1 MAAAGGRSKLCGMSH
16 EKGVAMRSNIFKWG
30 GIAASVILIVM
41 GIASIGV
48 GAWGINYTRDQ
59 LQKEQI
65 VGSPDMTPSAIKT
78 ESQQAGLTN
87 VDLPTCSVAGET
99 VDTGKEAK
107 CYASYM
113 RVHTLEATGGQVY
126 SEMPR
131 FLDKNGKPTSDEAQ
145 AAKDPATGAPVA
157 NHARDIWVTYTA
169 LSTALNTSY
178 FAESVG
184 FFGIVMGIALL
195 LVGIGFLVLVL
206 GVIERK
212 PEAAAMPTPVPAK
225 T

>member
-1 MAAAGGRSKLCGMSH
+1 MAAGHGHSKLCGVSN

-30 GIAASVILIVM
+30 GIAASVILIAF
-41 GIASIGV
+41 GIGSIGV
-48 GAWGINYTRDQ
+48 GAWGIHYTRDQ
-59 LQKEQI
+59 LKNEQI
-65 VGSPDMTPSAIKT
+65 VGSPDMTPDAIKT
-78 ESQQAGLTN
+78 EAQQAGVTN
-87 VDLPTCSVAGET
+87 VDFPTCSVAGET

-107 CYASYM
+107 CFASYM
-113 RVHTLEATGGQVY
+113 RIHTLEATGGQVY

-131 FLDKNGKPTSDEAQ
+131 FLDKNGKPTSDESQ

-178 FAESVG
+178 FAENVG
-184 FFGIVMGIALL
+184 VFGIVMGIALL
-195 LVGIGFLVLVL
+195 LVGIGFLVLTFGL
-206 GVIERK
+206 IEGKRETAGA
-212 PEAAAMPTPVPAK
+212 PAPVPAK

>member
-1 MAAAGGRSKLCGMSH
+1 VTGT
-16 EKGVAMRSNIFKWG
+16 FKWG
-30 GIAASVILIVM
+30 GIAASVILILF
-41 GIASIGV
+41 GIGSIGA
-48 GAWGINYTRDQ
+48 GIWGIHYTRDQ
-59 LQKEQI
+59 LKDEQI

-78 ESQQAGLTN
+78 EVQQAGLTN

-99 VDTGKEAK
+99 VDTGTEAK
-107 CYASYM
+107 CFASYM

-126 SEMPR
+126 AEMPR

-157 NHARDIWVTYTA
+157 NHARDLWVTYTA
-169 LSTALNTSY
+169 LSTALNTSF
-178 FAESVG
+178 FAEAIGV
-184 FFGIVMGIALL
+184 FGIVMGIALL

-206 GVIERK
+206 GGIERK
-212 PEAAAMPTPVPAK
+212 PAAAATPTPTTAE

>member
-1 MAAAGGRSKLCGMSH
+1 
-16 EKGVAMRSNIFKWG
+16 MRSNIFKWG

-48 GAWGINYTRDQ
+48 GAWGIHYTRDQ
-59 LQKEQI
+59 LKAEQI

-78 ESQQAGLTN
+78 EAQQAGLTD

-107 CYASYM
+107 CFASYM

-195 LVGIGFLVLVL
+195 LVGIGFLVLTL
-206 GVIERK
+206 GMIERK
-212 PEAAAMPTPVPAK
+212 PAVAAAPAPAVAK

>member
-1 MAAAGGRSKLCGMSH
+1 VQG
-16 EKGVAMRSNIFKWG
+16 IFKWG
-30 GIAASVILIVM
+30 GVAASVILILFAI
-41 GIASIGV
+41 GSIGA
-48 GAWGINYTRDQ
+48 GIWGIHYTRDQ
-59 LQKEQI
+59 LKLEQI

-78 ESQQAGLTN
+78 EAQQAGLTN

-99 VDTGKEAK
+99 VDTGEEAK
-107 CYASYM
+107 CFASYM

-157 NHARDIWVTYTA
+157 NHARDLWVTYTA
-169 LSTALNTSY
+169 LSTALNTSF
-178 FAESVG
+178 FAEAIGV
-184 FFGIVMGIALL
+184 FGIVMGIALL

-206 GVIERK
+206 GGIERK
-212 PEAAAMPTPVPAK
+212 PAAAATPTPTAAE

>member
-1 MAAAGGRSKLCGMSH
+1 
-16 EKGVAMRSNIFKWG
+16 MRSNIFKWG
-30 GIAASVILIVM
+30 GIAASVILIAF
-41 GIASIGV
+41 GIGSIGV
-48 GAWGINYTRDQ
+48 GAWGIHFTRDQ
-59 LQKEQI
+59 LKNEQI

-78 ESQQAGLTN
+78 EAQQAGLTN

-107 CYASYM
+107 CFASYM

-131 FLDKNGKPTSDEAQ
+131 FLDKNGKPTSDEGQ

-169 LSTALNTSY
+169 LSTALNASY
-178 FAESVG
+178 FAENVG
-184 FFGIVMGIALL
+184 VFGIVMGIALL
-195 LVGIGFLVLVL
+195 LVGIGFLVLTSGL
-206 GVIERK
+206 IEGKRETAGA
-212 PEAAAMPTPVPAK
+212 PAPAAAK